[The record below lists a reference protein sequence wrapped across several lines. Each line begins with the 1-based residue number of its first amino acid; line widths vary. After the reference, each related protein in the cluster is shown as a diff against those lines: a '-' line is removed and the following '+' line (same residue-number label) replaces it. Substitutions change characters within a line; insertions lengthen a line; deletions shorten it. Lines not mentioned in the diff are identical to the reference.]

1 VGCPATDANA
11 SHSDHRARQRALWKL
26 YPRSRKS
33 KAVESELVEQYL
45 PLARSVVGR
54 LAMTLST
61 EADIEDLTSSAL
73 LGLLM
78 AIRNFDPSNG
88 ASFETYARIRIRGAV
103 LDELRRMDW
112 VPRSVHEKAR
122 RVESTAQRLEQA
134 KGRAPTD
141 EEMARALKLSVKE
154 YRDLAEE
161 IRPVSFV
168 CLDSVGS
175 TDGEENATPYDS
187 IPDPNQPDPRE
198 ETERREFIEL
208 VMRRLRQL
216 PVSQHRV
223 LVHYY
228 FDDLRLREIA
238 VRFGVTESRVC
249 QVHTQAIHAMRS
261 YLHQLGAACAMG

>member
-1 VGCPATDANA
+1 
-11 SHSDHRARQRALWKL
+11 
-26 YPRSRKS
+26 
-33 KAVESELVEQYL
+33 
-45 PLARSVVGR
+45 
-54 LAMTLST
+54 MTLST